1 VRQPL
6 GYRVAI
12 AALYI
17 AAAVVIVLVPA
28 RLLGLVWTR
37 MTEYS

>member
-12 AALYI
+12 AAPYI
-17 AAAVVIVLVPA
+17 AAAVVIVLVLA
-28 RLLGLVWTR
+28 RLLGGL
-37 MTEYS
+37 

>member
-6 GYRVAI
+6 GYRVLV

-17 AAAVVIVLVPA
+17 AAAAVIALVVA
-28 RLLGLVWTR
+28 RLFGLV
-37 MTEYS
+37 